1 MNYAQYIGA
10 RGNGKPYLV
19 NSNGDT
25 GDIIGAIMD
34 ADKQAAR
41 YTANLAPVLRG
52 TDTYH
57 TCANL
62 WKFWKEHVRY
72 QEDPEG
78 HQYIKSP
85 RELFHSGFGDCKS
98 YSIAVA
104 SCLKNLGIPYVY
116 RFTSETPGKEYHHVY
131 IVAKTPQG
139 PVIIDCV
146 LDKFNYQNPF
156 VMNKDL
162 APATSKIGALGTI
175 PFGSKTKVF
184 KVRVAG
190 IGANGDTEPVTVVAP
205 EPGFWANEADD
216 IKKNFR
222 SLCIRNSNSLST
234 GIGFAWPGKPL
245 IRKKLQ
251 NSVIDEYKNLL
262 QGASS
267 MAYKFWQGNAPL
279 PDSLLEK
286 KQFGEKM
293 YNRLKEIGC
302 RDGDLLVLCSLSV
315 FNTYGVSL
323 DYMNYR
329 AQNTLKY
336 GQPWTP
342 KYGVPYW
349 NVRTGV
355 LVANGASLETSVKI
369 GLCLPVGGGFS
380 RPWGQP
386 YWAAGGWVMLNG
398 APESQ
403 LEFFIANNPR
413 PQGTQ
418 TNISDEFRYQ
428 CIALYDQWR
437 ENNIPALPL
446 PDYMKGGIRAK
457 IGEPITLSAA
467 AIVSIITVV
476 LSAIAAIATMVTQI
490 LKNQNPISPTAN
502 VIPEYI
508 KDGLDNPAW
517 TTVSGKYMFY
527 NPTTG
532 TYTLCDTATGQNCVA
547 ANPNDPNNAPAY
559 GNFGEQSK
567 SKWLFIAGGVLLLLG
582 LLWKGGSKANS

>member
-146 LDKFNYQNPF
+146 LDKFNYENPF

-162 APATSKIGALGTI
+162 SPARGAIGAAANDPNSQLVTDVEYTWLKYVQDYKRDVESIKSATLAKLEDGIKNKWKDQALRRNEFLKFVRKSFPVLMNAGATMVYYFWDDSKA
-175 PFGSKTKVF
+175 PFPQELAPKRQWG
-184 KVRVAG
+184 
-190 IGANGDTEPVTVVAP
+190 GD
-205 EPGFWANEADD
+205 
-216 IKKNFR
+216 
-222 SLCIRNSNSLST
+222 LY
-234 GIGFAWPGKPL
+234 
-245 IRKKLQ
+245 Q
-251 NSVIDEYKNLL
+251 
-262 QGASS
+262 Q
-267 MAYKFWQGNAPL
+267 
-279 PDSLLEK
+279 
-286 KQFGEKM
+286 
-293 YNRLKEIGC
+293 LKDIGC
-302 RDGDLLVLCSLSV
+302 RHDELYMLCSLGCY
-315 FNTYGVSL
+315 NLYGIPL
-323 DYMNYR
+323 EYLLYR
-329 AQNTLKY
+329 AQNMVKY

-342 KYGVPYW
+342 TPGVPYW
-349 NVRTGV
+349 NMKTGV
-355 LVANGASLETSVKI
+355 LVANGATLETAVKI
-369 GLCLPVGGGFS
+369 ATCFPAGGGIA

-386 YWAAGGWVMLNG
+386 YWAVGGFVMANG
-398 APESQ
+398 AKASFVQ
-403 LEFFIANNPR
+403 DWVKNNPK
-413 PQGTQ
+413 P
-418 TNISDEFRYQ
+418 
-428 CIALYDQWR
+428 
-437 ENNIPALPL
+437 
-446 PDYMKGGIRAK
+446 
-457 IGEPITLSAA
+457 
-467 AIVSIITVV
+467 
-476 LSAIAAIATMVTQI
+476 
-490 LKNQNPISPTAN
+490 
-502 VIPEYI
+502 
-508 KDGLDNPAW
+508 
-517 TTVSGKYMFY
+517 
-527 NPTTG
+527 
-532 TYTLCDTATGQNCVA
+532 
-547 ANPNDPNNAPAY
+547 ANPNTATPQAQQQAEALYNTWRRGQMPGLPLTTVGQGKPAMNGSIPVFDPVTGKIKFSINGPANGSGIGYIPVAEIVAIVTACVTAVATIVATVMAVLKQVKQQPPNSVIPAYQTDFKEMYTAANGCTVFINQQGQYRACCPDGSCVDNPNLNDPNLQPGAGANAFAS
-559 GNFGEQSK
+559 GGTG
-567 SKWLFIAGGVLLLLG
+567 WLFIAGGVLLLLG